1 MTWLRTRCLPMAYLA
16 VLATLIV
23 VGCTSKQDP
32 SEVLP
37 LCGNH
42 SCGSLVM
49 VTTDTSSDGYH
60 YLNPRL
66 SPDGTRIAFTCDW
79 WALPSDP
86 RYAGDDYFVNY
97 RQIGVIPVG
106 EGVEPV
112 SSISELGAEL
122 VKVQDMSIPISGVQD
137 YQQGI
142 VNFDKGGPTWLDDNN
157 LVFPIRVRVG
167 FRLFRADITTLEATT
182 LTPLLLERTD
192 ANASPS
198 LWQHMEPTLSPDGR
212 WLAFTRSGCAIPD
225 SFETCSGV
233 ALWLLDMATAEANSG
248 YDAVAFPVTAEYSRI
263 ETPAWS
269 PDGSKIVFSGGMD
282 VAGGRG
288 VGTELFTVDVD
299 TTGLA
304 AHTMA
309 LDHNLRRLTNTVMSP
324 GDPIVGILNTSPC
337 YSADGSQVYFVSTRR
352 APSITLHDRNIWR
365 VAASGALD
373 PEIYFFTRADEADP
387 TVYPDGSML
396 MSSALGFPTEML
408 NRLEEESYQRIKQD
422 NEDNNRGLDEVQMRA
437 AAADER
443 RQLEFFEGV
452 MSHMYIYRP

>member
-1 MTWLRTRCLPMAYLA
+1 MTWLRTRCLPMAYFA

-66 SPDGTRIAFTCDW
+66 SPDGTKIAFTCDW

-112 SSISELGAEL
+112 SSISDLGAEL
-122 VKVQDMSIPISGVQD
+122 VKVQAMSIPISGVQD

-142 VNFDKGGPTWLDDNN
+142 VDFDKGGPTWLDDNN

-167 FRLFRADITTLEATT
+167 FRLFRADITTLSATT
-182 LTPLLLERTD
+182 LTPLLLEPTD

-233 ALWLLDMATAEANSG
+233 AIWMLDMSTAEANSG

-269 PDGSKIVFSGGMD
+269 PDGSRLVFSGGMD

-288 VGTELFTVDVD
+288 VGTELFTVDID

-304 AHTMA
+304 AHTMP
-309 LDHNLRRLTNTVMSP
+309 LDRNLRRLTNTVMTP

-337 YSADGSQVYFVSTRR
+337 YSADGSQIYFVSTRR

-373 PEIYFFTRADEADP
+373 PEIYFFTRADESDP

-408 NRLEEESYQRIKQD
+408 NRLEEEAYQRIKQD

-437 AAADER
+437 AAADQR